1 MEQFDE
7 MALLHFAP
15 LIEAHGLQLS
25 EKGRN
30 RLEFRNSRALLW
42 IGWDALRTGEVAT
55 AIAPLYDKDDRYYG
69 FDFELYL
76 ILRFKND
83 NPELIR
89 GGPVRPEQLD
99 EELRCRAAL
108 MQKYCGKLLDGDI
121 DEFDKLKKHIRM
133 DSHEYTTRGQM
144 RSATAR
150 AGWAWTN
157 GDSEKVV
164 RELTA
169 YEGLLDQIWKERLR
183 AAKAIV
189 EGKEPGGRDTK

>member
-69 FDFELYL
+69 FGFELYM

-89 GGPVRPEQLD
+89 CGPVRPEQLD

-121 DEFDKLKKHIRM
+121 DEFDKLKMHIRM
-133 DSHEYTTRGQM
+133 DSHEYTWRTNRRNITSEAEKARAAADYNRVVRLVSPYEDLLDPGWRQKLAAA
-144 RSATAR
+144 RSAVRAR
-150 AGWAWTN
+150 
-157 GDSEKVV
+157 K
-164 RELTA
+164 
-169 YEGLLDQIWKERLR
+169 Q
-183 AAKAIV
+183 
-189 EGKEPGGRDTK
+189 